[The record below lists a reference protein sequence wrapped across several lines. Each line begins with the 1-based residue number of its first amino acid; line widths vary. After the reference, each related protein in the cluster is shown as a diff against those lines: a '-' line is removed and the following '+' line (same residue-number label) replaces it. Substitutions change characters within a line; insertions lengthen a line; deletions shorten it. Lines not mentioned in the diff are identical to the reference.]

1 MNIISYRNKFNFYNF
16 IPYTYYKVY
25 RCDFVF
31 LKLKW
36 VWSVAK
42 HAEKQRLTVND
53 KMYEVYGRFYFSQYE
68 ISLLE
73 LRIICHTEFSSLK
86 FVDIIFIIT

>member
-1 MNIISYRNKFNFYNF
+1 MWTLLVIETNSIFIIL
-16 IPYTYYKVY
+16 PYTYYKVY
-25 RCDFVF
+25 QCDFMF

-42 HAEKQRLTVND
+42 HVEKQRLTMND
-53 KMYEVYGRFYFSQYE
+53 KIYEVYGRFYFSQYE
-68 ISLLE
+68 ILLLE